1 MILKRIWETDTATYG
16 VMIDDVPF
24 AVTLELPW
32 RNNRQ
37 DISCIP
43 AGNYYCR
50 KITSPKFGQVFQVIN
65 VPGRENI
72 LIHKGN
78 IDEDT
83 KGCVIIGEMFE
94 RFFYKDKWWNGILRS
109 GKGFK
114 DLMER
119 GGGGFRLDVINA
131 MGGIV

>member
-16 VMIDDVPF
+16 VLIDDVPF

-32 RNNRQ
+32 RNNQR

-43 AGNYYCR
+43 AGIYCCQ
-50 KITSPKFGQVFQVIN
+50 KIMSPHFGEVFSFIN
-65 VPGRENI
+65 VPGRKDI

-78 IDEDT
+78 LDIET
-83 KGCVIIGEMFE
+83 KGCILVGEQFE
-94 RFFYKDKWWNGILRS
+94 KFFRKSKWWNGILRS
-109 GKGFK
+109 HKGFSE
-114 DLMER
+114 LLQR
-119 GGGGFRLDVINA
+119 GGEGFRLDVINT